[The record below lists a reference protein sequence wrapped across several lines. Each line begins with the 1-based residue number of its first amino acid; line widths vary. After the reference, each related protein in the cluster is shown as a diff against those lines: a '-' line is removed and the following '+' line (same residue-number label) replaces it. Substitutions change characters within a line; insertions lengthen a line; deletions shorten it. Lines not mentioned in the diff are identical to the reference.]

1 MIMATIAKWID
12 VRLLAAA
19 ALVTAGLGTSSAFAD
34 DVTLITGQDTDQMI
48 AALEKADFKVKLSED
63 DQGDPLI
70 ESTDDNEPFT
80 VHFYRCNDHHKC
92 DAIQFVSGWNL
103 TDGFTLAKIENW
115 NQNKVWGQAYRDD
128 KNDPWIALA
137 VNLKGGVSE
146 ENFADTVDGWR
157 NIMRDFEKHIG
168 WTK

>member
-19 ALVTAGLGTSSAFAD
+19 TLVTAGLGTSSAFAD
-34 DVTLITGQDTDQMI
+34 DVTLITGQDTDQMV

-70 ESTDDNEPFT
+70 ESTDDKEPFT

-92 DAIQFVSGWNL
+92 DAIQFVSGWNAG
-103 TDGFTLAKIENW
+103 D
-115 NQNKVWGQAYRDD
+115 R
-128 KNDPWIALA
+128 
-137 VNLKGGVSE
+137 
-146 ENFADTVDGWR
+146 R
-157 NIMRDFEKHIG
+157 
-168 WTK
+168 